1 MIIGVCTVELHI
13 PDQGSL
19 KGKRQVLLSLKD
31 RVRQKFNVSISE
43 LDGQE
48 LWQRTVLGIACI
60 GNERRHV
67 NQQMDHV
74 MGFIRRMPS
83 VEVIRYSTEMI

>member
-1 MIIGVCTVELHI
+1 MIIGVCTIELHI

-31 RVRQKFNVSISE
+31 RVRQKFNVSIAE
-43 LDGQE
+43 LDGHE

-60 GNERRHV
+60 GNEKRHV
-67 NQQMDHV
+67 NRQMDHV
-74 MGFIRRMPS
+74 MTLIRRTPS
-83 VEVIRYSTEMI
+83 VEIIQTFLEML

>member
-1 MIIGVCTVELHI
+1 MVIGVCTVELHI

-43 LDGQE
+43 LDGHE
-48 LWQRTVLGIACI
+48 LWQRSVLGVACI
-60 GNERRHV
+60 SNEKRHV
-67 NQQMDHV
+67 NQQMDQV
-74 MGFIRRMPS
+74 LSMIRRMPS
-83 VEVIRYSTEMI
+83 VEVIQTSLEML

>member
-43 LDGQE
+43 LDGHE
-48 LWQRTVLGIACI
+48 LWQRAVLGIACI
-60 GNERRHV
+60 GNEKRHV
-67 NQQMDHV
+67 NRQMDHV
-74 MGFIRRMPS
+74 LAMIRRTSS
-83 VEVIRYSTEMI
+83 VEIIQTSLEMM